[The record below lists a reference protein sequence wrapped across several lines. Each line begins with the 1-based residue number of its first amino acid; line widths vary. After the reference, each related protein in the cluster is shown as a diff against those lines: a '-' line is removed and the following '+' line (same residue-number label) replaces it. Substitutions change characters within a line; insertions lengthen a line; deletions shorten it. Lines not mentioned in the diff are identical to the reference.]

1 MRLLPVAFLLAACGS
16 QAAAWQPRE
25 GGVEAVAAELVLTG
39 HVLDD
44 ADFLSPAAERRIA
57 DRLDALEQATG
68 DEVVVVTI
76 ETLHGASIE
85 EVAHDL
91 GNRWGLGQQ
100 GRDNG
105 VLLLVARDEGKIRIA
120 VGSGLEGLL
129 TEERTQAIVNEMGQR
144 FDEDVPLA
152 AIETAVGEIDQLLR
166 SNPKR
171 PFRAGKKAS

>member
-1 MRLLPVAFLLAACGS
+1 VRLIPVAFLIAACGS
-16 QAAAWQPRE
+16 SAAAWQPKE
-25 GGVEAVAAELVLTG
+25 GGVEAVAADLVLTG
-39 HVLDD
+39 HVIDD

-57 DRLDALEQATG
+57 DQLDALEQATG
-68 DEVVVVTI
+68 DEVVVATV
-76 ETLHGASIE
+76 ETLHGASVE
-85 EVAHDL
+85 DVAHDL

-105 VLLLVARDEGKIRIA
+105 VLMLIARDEGKIRIA

-129 TEERTQAIVNEMGQR
+129 TEERTQGIVNEMGQR

-166 SNPKR
+166 SNPRR
-171 PFRAGKKAS
+171 PSGAGKKPS